1 MVLKVIIFAPP
12 LKSFLMDL
20 FTEWVYV
27 DLFLESDNLNL
38 WKLWTFEIILSL
50 NMIGWIGQM
59 RGTVGILLLGQIDDH
74 HPPLSP

>member
-27 DLFLESDNLNL
+27 ELFLESDNESLETQ
-38 WKLWTFEIILSL
+38 WTFEIILSL

-59 RGTVGILLLGQIDDH
+59 RGTVGISGSDRCPYLETL
-74 HPPLSP
+74 PL

>member
-38 WKLWTFEIILSL
+38 WKLSGHLRL
-50 NMIGWIGQM
+50 Y
-59 RGTVGILLLGQIDDH
+59 
-74 HPPLSP
+74 

>member
-12 LKSFLMDL
+12 LKLFLMDL

-50 NMIGWIGQM
+50 NMIRWIGQM
-59 RGTVGILLLGQIDDH
+59 RGTVGILLLGQIDDY